1 MSARKR
7 TARPTMAALSTTAQK
22 DNVKVVIRVRP
33 LNERERAGGPE
44 DKVKLCLTIEDHKK
58 ITLDRPQDQK
68 TFTFDYVATQ
78 ESP

>member
-7 TARPTMAALSTTAQK
+7 TGRTSMEPLSTTAQK

-33 LNERERAGGPE
+33 LNEREKGGGPE
-44 DKVKLCLTIEDHKK
+44 EKVKLCLTVEDHKK
-58 ITLDRPQDQK
+58 ITLDRGMDQK